1 MGKYYFDY
9 RESQKI
15 SAEGYSF
22 HALIIAAMRKAD
34 TSNMNKLKA
43 IFPEVYDEF
52 VARYN
57 ATAGVLDSDAESIK
71 QHAWG
76 DWRPERES

>member
-9 RESQKI
+9 KESQKI
-15 SAEGYSF
+15 AAEDHSF
-22 HALIIAAMRKAD
+22 YALIIAAMRQAD
-34 TSNMNKLKA
+34 TRNMNELKA

-57 ATAGVLDSDAESIK
+57 ATAGVLDSDAESVK
-71 QHAWG
+71 QYAWG